1 MKGQVSM
8 VDTTKL
14 LSPIHSSFAAWV
26 VQYAVRHCRGEE
38 LGPFCW
44 PMLAAGFAVF
54 VHLINL
60 LSILLRCNGFSGIQK
75 AIVDQMGSR
84 PPVTMTFFWCKFGFG
99 KCFGAAS
106 CPTTELVVTGYH
118 IQSTFHCMSQSDR
131 EMFCCCCIE
140 YEKMTLQKWW
150 FFWFSDSSWG
160 IHLSSF
166 FIFPLCFKCQTTI
179 EWSTLSSLAAS
190 CIVVRGSALMIAFS
204 WWLSTSD
211 GQLLW
216 SSSSRLSSHLQN
228 FLNHHCTVCSLVVL
242 GPKALVML
250 RVVSAALLP
259 ISELE

>member
-1 MKGQVSM
+1 MRDKFVYSCSIKICASGFNKLFPRVLLVKHWDAWRSGCQLMKGQVSM

-99 KCFGAAS
+99 KCFGA
-106 CPTTELVVTGYH
+106 L
-118 IQSTFHCMSQSDR
+118 SQSSHWAWR
-131 EMFCCCCIE
+131 RQWHP
-140 YEKMTLQKWW
+140 T
-150 FFWFSDSSWG
+150 
-160 IHLSSF
+160 
-166 FIFPLCFKCQTTI
+166 P
-179 EWSTLSSLAAS
+179 
-190 CIVVRGSALMIAFS
+190 V
-204 WWLSTSD
+204 
-211 GQLLW
+211 LLPGK
-216 SSSSRLSSHLQN
+216 SHGRR
-228 FLNHHCTVCSLVVL
+228 SLV
-242 GPKALVML
+242 GYSPWG
-250 RVVSAALLP
+250 R
-259 ISELE
+259 